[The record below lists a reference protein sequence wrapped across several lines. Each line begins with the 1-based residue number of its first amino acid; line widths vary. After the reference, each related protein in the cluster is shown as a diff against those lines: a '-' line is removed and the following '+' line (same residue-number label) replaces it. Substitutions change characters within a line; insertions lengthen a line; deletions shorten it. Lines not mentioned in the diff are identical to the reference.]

1 MNFVYKYLKITFF
14 YLSILL
20 FFSNSAISAYNDA
33 GTDYSNAGVEE
44 WTEDSANELISL
56 ANSFAC
62 IIKNSRGDRA
72 EHVNGSWQALIDEA
86 ACGLASDNSQGG
98 KSIAKTMLTSS
109 RASDSSPQEVTAW
122 FLSSNS
128 DRYIANVTV
137 TSDAETLPPFGAW
150 YFSFYRE
157 RAGASG
163 ASVDLTLGNLGTTDN
178 GFTNI
183 YQSGDDIKLDISEI
197 YTETG
202 MSQTQAATFTILN
215 GDTDTVKFLG
225 KSTVVTGGGTTITG
239 TVGQTDANYYYK
251 ATVNSAGAVDTSTD
265 QCLSRGTKWA
275 NNFDY
280 KLYNA
285 STGAAV
291 SLNAGYGFETAA
303 GTRGYIGSWGSW
315 FDNDANPFSPS
326 AASVSA
332 TKNSD
337 NSSVT
342 FYWSPGNLS
351 SLTPVTESLVNGDS
365 FRWNGQDDSGN
376 WGNYFATYDSTNTR
390 FDITDDNGNDKGTLT
405 STEVT
410 NDPWMGYMWS
420 DLKRTQVKWFPSAGA
435 IRFYVQENVNA
446 TSELAS
452 ASSTTFR
459 CVENT
464 CPGSTAAG
472 VNYTKMTRSNFSTQG
487 TSGFM
492 NGSTN
497 DYYFYTGKE
506 PGGSFEPFT
515 MYHDTDDSAD
525 LSASDTPIRFDFKV
539 SNQGEYTQY
548 SDGATGSFS
557 GSWPSSRSRFI
568 PQSQIDDGTCTLA
581 SWGGCTDYE
590 WKTGAYPWHH
600 SVMIYDSSDTG
611 VKLDDPLQFNYTF
624 ADTSDVNNDLANG
637 ITFTTTSDYNPVK
650 SECTESSGTY
660 TCSNIKPDDLDGRK
674 FLLEYDGEN
683 LQGLPGVD
691 VQGANSTMWL
701 KLVNLANGTAL
712 TDTEGENYVIKATA
726 IGYSFTSTDM
736 SNCSDIDFTNVSEI
750 GLSLDDVPDI
760 TDNDTYPRPIDVDWS
775 DIVTA
780 DSTSCDVVQGVV
792 TCP

>member
-1 MNFVYKYLKITFF
+1 MNFVCYYLKITFF
-14 YLSILL
+14 YLSIII
-20 FFSNSAISAYNDA
+20 FFSNSATAVYNDA
-33 GTDYSNAGVEE
+33 GTDYSNASVEE
-44 WTEDSANELISL
+44 WTEDSANELITL

-86 ACGLASDNSQGG
+86 ACGLASDDSQGG

-137 TSDAETLPPFGAW
+137 TSDSETLPPFGAW

-183 YQSGDDIKLDISEI
+183 YQSGDDIKLDIAEI

-202 MSQTQAATFTILN
+202 MTQTQAATFTILN

-225 KSTVVTGGGTTITG
+225 KSTVVSGGGTTISG

-303 GTRGYIGSWGSW
+303 GTRGYIGSWGTW
-315 FDNDANPFSPS
+315 FDNDADPFSPS
-326 AASVSA
+326 AANVSA
-332 TKNSD
+332 TKNNDS
-337 NSSVT
+337 SSVT
-342 FYWSPGNLS
+342 FYWSPGKLS
-351 SLTPVTESLVNGDS
+351 SLTEVTESLSDGDS
-365 FRWNGQDDSGN
+365 FRWQS
-376 WGNYFATYDSTNTR
+376 YYATWDAASSR
-390 FDITDDNGNDKGTLT
+390 FNLVDGDGASQGTL
-405 STEVT
+405 SGSDVVT
-410 NDPWMGYMWS
+410 NPWKGYMWS
-420 DLKRTQVKWFPSAGA
+420 DLKRTEVRWTGTGSTD
-435 IRFYVQENVNA
+435 ISFYVKSYQDA
-446 TSELAS
+446 TSSLSS
-452 ASSTTFR
+452 AANTAFY
-459 CVENT
+459 CVESE
-464 CPGSTAAG
+464 CPGATSG
-472 VNYTKMTRSNFSTQG
+472 GSNYTKMSYTDFTTQG
-487 TSGFM
+487 TDGFM
-492 NGSTN
+492 QGSTN
-497 DYYFYTGKE
+497 DLYFYTGKT
-506 PGGSFEPFT
+506 PGGSYEPFV
-515 MYHDTDDSAD
+515 MYHDTDDSGN
-525 LSASDTPIRFDFKV
+525 LSTSDTPIRFDFKV
-539 SNQGEYTQY
+539 SNQGEYTLY
-548 SDGATGSFS
+548 PDGSTGSFS
-557 GSWPSSRSRFI
+557 TNNWPSKGFNFI
-568 PQSQIDDGTCTLA
+568 LKSQVDDSTCSLA
-581 SWGGCTDYE
+581 SPSACTDYE

-624 ADTSDVNNDLANG
+624 ADTSDVNNALGDSGSGL
-637 ITFTTTSDYNPVK
+637 TFTTTSDYNPVK
-650 SECTESSGTY
+650 SLCTLSSGTY
-660 TCSNIKPDDLDGRK
+660 TCSNIKPDNLDGRK

-691 VQGANSTMWL
+691 AQGSNNTMWL
-701 KLVNLANGTAL
+701 KLVNLANGTVL
-712 TDTEGENYVIKATA
+712 TDTNGNNYVTKATA
-726 IGYSFTSTDM
+726 IGYSFTSAAM
-736 SNCSDIDFTNVSEI
+736 SNCADIDFTNVSEI
-750 GLSLDDVPDI
+750 GLSMDDVPDI
-760 TDNDTYPRPIDVDWS
+760 TDNDTNPRPIDVDWS